1 MLNSQEWQHSLPDF
15 LIESQ
20 TLIAKSEECLSHLE
34 LFINDKDAIECLLGA
49 LLTLANK
56 ADALS
61 LDAITDFS
69 LRIHRLLSLAYPQ
82 TCLQGD
88 ALRTLKDCF
97 TLLAWQLEL
106 VDADTGV
113 LLLEEH
119 EQLELLYAFAVVT
132 GIESELVS
140 LVPSQSGAASL
151 RLRFNGVSEGSDPMR
166 LS

>member
-1 MLNSQEWQHSLPDF
+1 MLNGQEWQHSLPDF

-34 LFINDKDAIECLLGA
+34 LFVNDKDAIECLLGA
-49 LLTLANK
+49 LLTLAHK
-56 ADALS
+56 ADALT
-61 LDAITDFS
+61 LDGITDFS

-82 TCLQGD
+82 TCLQGE

-106 VDADTGV
+106 VDADTGI
-113 LLLEEH
+113 LLLDDN
-119 EQLELLYAFAVVT
+119 EQLELLYAFAVIAGV
-132 GIESELVS
+132 EDELS
-140 LVPSQSGAASL
+140 TLVPSQSWSTSL
-151 RLRFNGVSEGSDPMR
+151 RLKFDVAPEGGDPLR